1 MVFVP
6 TKKFAHR
13 LHIVLGLMGIR
24 IGELHGDLIQSA
36 RLEALKKFQ
45 CGEVDVLMVTDVA
58 ARGNEPATYLLIF

>member
-6 TKKFAHR
+6 TKKIAHR

-24 IGELHGDLIQSA
+24 IGELHGDLIQSQ

-45 CGEVDVLMVTDVA
+45 SSEVDVLMVTDVA
-58 ARGNEPATYLLIF
+58 ARGNLIHIW